1 MNNSTDSDDNRDN
14 NADDDI
20 DDDIE
25 DSVEQGDDSD
35 DNADNN
41 KGDNYNGHGGDI
53 KMHTSYLCKYRI
65 NLKDERQVL
74 LRVLLTMKF
83 IILKVSLKI

>member
-14 NADDDI
+14 KADDDI

-41 KGDNYNGHGGDI
+41 KGDNYNSGLQV
-53 KMHTSYLCKYRI
+53 YLI
-65 NLKDERQVL
+65 NLYYKKCVL
-74 LRVLLTMKF
+74 SLTRP
-83 IILKVSLKI
+83 LSPYETYWWV